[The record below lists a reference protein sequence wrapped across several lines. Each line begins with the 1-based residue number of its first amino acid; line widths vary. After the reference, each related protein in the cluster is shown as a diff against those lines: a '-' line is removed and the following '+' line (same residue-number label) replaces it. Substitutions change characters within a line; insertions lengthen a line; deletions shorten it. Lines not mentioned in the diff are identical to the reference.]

1 MINIVLKGE
10 EKIDVFINENNK
22 YYIKEP
28 NDIVI
33 NFEEIIIESNSNLKD
48 NIINIYEEIPYED
61 QCD

>member
-22 YYIKEP
+22 YYFKEP
-28 NDIVI
+28 KDIVI
-33 NFEEIIIESNSNLKD
+33 NFEEIIIESNSNLTD
-48 NIINIYEEIPYED
+48 NTTNIYEEIPYED